1 MAYTNITSSLISNGY
16 WSITRM
22 DPTIYFRSADRSSYG
37 FVFSAYGGTTYLA
50 SNNRLVD
57 NSCAT
62 AKIEFD
68 WGSNYHD
75 GINLKINY
83 ISNGESNYDYGVFS
97 KSGMTIATGTTGGS
111 SVYKSCYGE
120 SSTDVK
126 TLYYYIPNDGNDG
139 TIYINYRKDGSTSS
153 FLDALYLDISAEYV
167 DIAYYQVGYALR
179 YYGFAQNTSPNWLI
193 TGTNRRLLISGFPS
207 LSSGIQSGVTG
218 NYVWY
223 YTSGQTSTPPAVDVV
238 QLTVGGLG
246 YRSSTTMANLRWSSA
261 STASGIRFSP
271 VTTTANTQYRQD
283 VYLKEPHIACQAEYN
298 GGDGV
303 YGGALFVAKVGST
316 VVASAYTGSAGVSFL
331 FSSGYTA
338 NTTVEASREG
348 SNASI
353 YTSDVNQSAITLTYT
368 FSEQNINTDFSS
380 NGKLARAEGIRK
392 MFCDSSWGTED
403 SIVDAQLVTR
413 SDANGENPPI
423 YIEEETN
430 GYHQIKYS
438 NILYLQN
445 TPAYHGYS
453 GRGVLWSGNTASYT
467 GQTSPTANTTYSV
480 NGKSVDDLDNTTEMS
495 GSYTFNGQVKF
506 TTGIIKDTRTS
517 DWSMYK
523 TGSVTISIPQTFY
536 MYVNVPQGNDYVQ
549 DVSNCEL
556 DAEIWVVSAS
566 SETEALSK
574 SYVTRAFT
582 DASDLADM
590 MLDGLDGDPQTGGTI
605 SFTPTS
611 TTLQFNAL
619 ANRKYYLV
627 VASTANVNFY
637 LNTEGAGG
645 VEEFTFR
652 MNVSNGDYG
661 EFPITLP
668 S

>member
-1 MAYTNITSSLISNGY
+1 MAITTQEITTSLGQGNTAIVDACEFSLSNNGNAYYFTYSGSTALVNNNKGVGNSAAVSRINIKVPVNKIANVRIDFTQSSELGYDFGLVGTPGVALSVSTTVDSNVKLNTKNMSAGTVTISGITSGAAVCQTFI
-16 WSITRM
+16 
-22 DPTIYFRSADRSSYG
+22 D
-37 FVFSAYGGTTYLA
+37 
-50 SNNRLVD
+50 
-57 NSCAT
+57 
-62 AKIEFD
+62 
-68 WGSNYHD
+68 
-75 GINLKINY
+75 LK
-83 ISNGESNYDYGVFS
+83 F
-97 KSGMTIATGTTGGS
+97 K
-111 SVYKSCYGE
+111 
-120 SSTDVK
+120 
-126 TLYYYIPNDGNDG
+126 
-139 TIYINYRKDGSTSS
+139 KDGSVDTGLDSIFFKVFVEVISS
-153 FLDALYLDISAEYV
+153 GGGSDP
-167 DIAYYQVGYALR
+167 YYQVGYALR

-238 QLTVGGLG
+238 QMTVGGLG
-246 YRSSTTMANLRWSSA
+246 YRNSTTMANLRWSSA
-261 STASGIRFSP
+261 STAAGIRFSP
-271 VTTTANTQYRQD
+271 ATTTADTKYRQD
-283 VYLKEPHIACQAEYN
+283 VYLKEPYVSCQAEYN

-353 YTSDVNQSAITLTYT
+353 YTNDVNKSAITLTYT
-368 FSEQNINTDFSS
+368 FSEQYVNTDFSS
-380 NGKLARAEGIRK
+380 NYKLARAEGIRK

-413 SDANGENPPI
+413 GDANGENPPI

-430 GYHQIKYS
+430 VYHQIKYS
-438 NILYLQN
+438 NILYLHD
-445 TPAYHGYS
+445 TPAYQGYS
-453 GRGVLWSGNTASYT
+453 GRGVLWSGNTVSYT

-480 NGKSVDDLDNTTEMS
+480 NGKSVDDMENTTEMS
-495 GSYTFNGQVKF
+495 GTYQFNGQVTY

-523 TGSVTISIPQTFY
+523 TGSVTISLPQTFD
-536 MYVNVPQGNDYVQ
+536 MYVSVTQGYEYVQ
-549 DVSNCEL
+549 DANDCEL

-574 SYVTRAFT
+574 SYVARAFT

-590 MLDGLDGDPQTGGTI
+590 MLDGLDEDPQAGGAV
-605 SFTPTS
+605 SFTPAS

-619 ANRKYYLV
+619 AGRKYYLV
-627 VASTANVNFY
+627 MTSTADVSFSLRTGSSANVTRQFIF
-637 LNTEGAGG
+637 L
-645 VEEFTFR
+645 
-652 MNVSNGDYG
+652 MNVLNPGDEY
-661 EFPITLP
+661 PITLP